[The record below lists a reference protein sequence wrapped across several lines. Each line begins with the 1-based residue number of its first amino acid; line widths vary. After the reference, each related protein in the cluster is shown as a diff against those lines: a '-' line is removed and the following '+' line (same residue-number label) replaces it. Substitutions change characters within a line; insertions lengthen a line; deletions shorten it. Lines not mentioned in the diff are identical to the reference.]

1 MTDTVKK
8 TVIKRSAVMAVI
20 LIVVLVLSILANV
33 FSVYMDQFLGRGA
46 QKITATADGLAGDY
60 IDFDFSDNY
69 SARDNAA
76 DVTRRV
82 AEEGMVLL
90 KNENNALPLAADQKI
105 TILGRNSWHNNMA
118 GGEDPST
125 TENAVSLGLGLE
137 NGFDTNQAVNALY
150 ASATADFAD
159 PAAYLDTVKDTFAE
173 YDVAVIT
180 IKRNSGEGNDQVR
193 DSGAAE
199 YNRTGLTVNNAE
211 YALIDY
217 ACENFSKVILV
228 INSANTMELGFLQ
241 ADDPNRDGDYY
252 TDPYSG
258 NRYNV
263 GKVSAAIWAGCCG
276 SQGGTALANI
286 LSGAVNPSGHLS
298 DLYPRDLTKEPTFVN
313 FGNFEYTNGRS
324 LNTYQGASV
333 FFVEYEEGIYIGY
346 RYHETAAYEAAR
358 GNYAGYDY
366 DTAVVYPFGYGLS
379 YTTFD
384 MAYEGTPAYDEA
396 TGEYTF
402 QVKVTNTGSVA
413 GKGVAQI
420 YVSQPWEAGQVEK
433 SHVQLAAFGKTQ
445 ILQPGASEVLTI
457 TANRDYFT
465 PYDYQNERAYVLDAG
480 DYKFYLS
487 ENSHSWASI
496 DPGDTSHVWTQT
508 LAKKMVFSDS
518 ADGKRATDLI
528 AATNAMDDE
537 TNYKFVN
544 YDEGSAGDG
553 FIHTMSR
560 QDFAASFPTAPT
572 GSDLI
577 VSDERAIRQIEV
589 YDVWA
594 EDQNPI
600 TEMPATNLDET
611 SYSLIDMRGV
621 DFDDPKWDDYIN
633 QFTVDSMV
641 RMFGNGGWNELADE
655 ENGVPIS
662 YDCDSPYGFYGFQL
676 KVSSYPHNIWYCG
689 APMVSATFNLALAE
703 ELGKA
708 FAEEAWNFK
717 QNDGQPI
724 TGLYGYGT
732 NTHRSAFGGRNYE
745 YYSEDPVLA
754 GKFAATEASKAS
766 EYGLITFMK
775 HYCCNDQETNRQN
788 NGYCAWCNEQAFR
801 EIYNRSFELYMKE
814 AKMEV
819 KYYGVNENGEFEM
832 MTNTMPAA
840 TGIMTCYN
848 RIGAIFGG
856 ASNVIN
862 QILRNEIGFR
872 GTVLTDAGGQPNTY
886 MTTDLSLRRGQNLT
900 LANNGNNG
908 LYDTESPTAVYW
920 LKESTHH
927 LLYNKA
933 NSNCVMGLTPG
944 NAISYG
950 TSPWRIVMYCIWAL
964 TVLGL
969 AWGVYRTVQIAQG
982 KVAVKEKTKKTRID
996 EDDDEY

>member
-1 MTDTVKK
+1 MSDSVKK

-46 QKITATADGLAGDY
+46 QKTTTVAENLTGDY
-60 IDFDFSDNY
+60 IDFAYSDNY
-69 SARDNAA
+69 SARDHAA
-76 DVTRRV
+76 AVTQKV

-90 KNENNALPLAADQKI
+90 KNEDNALPVAKDQKI
-105 TILGRNSWHNNMA
+105 TVLGYASWHNNMS

-125 TENAVSLGLGLE
+125 VENAISLGLGLE
-137 NGFDTNQAVNALY
+137 NNFDTNQAVNALY
-150 ASATADFAD
+150 AATNGDFAD
-159 PAAYLDTVKDTFAE
+159 PASVLDTVKDTFAE

-180 IKRNSGEGNDQVR
+180 LKRNSGEGNDQVR
-193 DSGAAE
+193 DAGADE
-199 YNRTGLTVNNAE
+199 NNRTGLTVKNAE
-211 YALIDY
+211 FKLIDY
-217 ACENFSKVILV
+217 ACQNFSKVILV

-241 ADDPNRDGDYY
+241 ADDPNRSGDYY
-252 TDPYSG
+252 TDPYTG
-258 NRYNV
+258 NQYNV
-263 GKVSAAIWAGCCG
+263 GKVTAAIWAGCCG

-286 LSGAVNPSGHLS
+286 LNGTVNPSGHLS
-298 DLYPRDLTKEPTFVN
+298 DIYARDLTKEPTFVN

-333 FFVEYEEGIYIGY
+333 YFVEYEEGIYIGY
-346 RYHETAAYEAAR
+346 RYHETAAFEASR

-384 MAYEGTPAYDEA
+384 MAYEGTPSYDEA

-433 SHVQLAAFGKTQ
+433 SHVQLMAFGKTQ
-445 ILQPGASEVLTI
+445 ILQPGESEVLTI
-457 TANRDYFT
+457 TGNRDYFT

-496 DPGDTSHVWTQT
+496 DPADSGHVWTQT
-508 LAKKMVFSDS
+508 LAKKVVFSDS
-518 ADGKRATDLI
+518 ADGKRVTDLVT
-528 AATNAMDDE
+528 ATNAMDDE

-544 YDEGSAGDG
+544 YNEGSAGDG

-560 QDFAASFPTAPT
+560 QDFAGSFPTAPT
-572 GSDLI
+572 GDDLI
-577 VSDERAIRQIEV
+577 VSDPRAIRQIEI

-641 RMFGNGGWNELADE
+641 RMFGNGGWNELEDA

-689 APMVSATFNLALAE
+689 APMVSATFNLELAK
-703 ELGKA
+703 ELGDA

-717 QNDGQPI
+717 QDDGQPI
-724 TGLYGYGT
+724 TGLYGYGS

-754 GKFAATEASKAS
+754 GKFAATESSKAS
-766 EYGLITFMK
+766 EKGLITFMK
-775 HYCCNDQETNRQN
+775 HYCLNDQETNRQN

-819 KYYGVNENGEFEM
+819 KYYGVNDDGELEM
-832 MTNTMPAA
+832 MTNIMPAA

-862 QILRNEIGFR
+862 QILRDEIGFR

-933 NSNCVMGLTPG
+933 NSNCVMGMTPG
-944 NAISYG
+944 AVIRYG
-950 TSPWRIVMYCIWAL
+950 TSPWRIVMYCIWGL
-964 TVLGL
+964 TALGL
-969 AWGVYRTVQIAQG
+969 AWGIFRTVQIAQG
-982 KVAVKEKTKKTRID
+982 KVEVKEKTKKAKV

>member
-1 MTDTVKK
+1 MSDSVKK
-8 TVIKRSAVMAVI
+8 VVIKRSAVLAIILVI
-20 LIVVLVLSILANV
+20 VIVLSVLAST
-33 FSVYMDQFLGRGA
+33 FSVYMDQFLGSGA
-46 QKITATADGLAGDY
+46 QKTTASASGLTGEY
-60 IDFDFSDNY
+60 INFEFNDNY

-76 DVTRRV
+76 AVTQRV

-90 KNENNALPLAADQKI
+90 KNENNALPLAKDQKI
-105 TILGRNSWHNNMA
+105 TILGYKAWHNNMS
-118 GGEDPST
+118 GGEDPAGV
-125 TENAVSLGLGLE
+125 ENAISLGKGLE
-137 NGFDTNQAVNALY
+137 NNFDTNQAVNSLY
-150 ASATADFAD
+150 ASSGGNFAD
-159 PAAYLDTVKDTFAE
+159 PAATLDTVKDTFTE
-173 YDVAVIT
+173 YNVAVIVIT
-180 IKRNSGEGNDQVR
+180 RNSGEGNDQVR
-193 DSGAAE
+193 DSGADE
-199 YNRTGLTVNNAE
+199 NNRTGLTVNNAE
-211 YALIDY
+211 FKLIDY
-217 ACENFSKVILV
+217 ACQNFSKVILV
-228 INSANTMELGFLQ
+228 VNSANTMELGFLQ
-241 ADDPNRDGDYY
+241 ADDPNRNGDYY

-258 NRYNV
+258 VQYNV
-263 GKVSAAIWAGCCG
+263 GRVDAAIWAGCCG

-286 LSGAVNPSGHLS
+286 LNGTVNPSGHLS
-298 DLYPRDLTKEPTFVN
+298 DIYPRDLTKEPTFVN

-333 FFVEYEEGIYIGY
+333 YFVEYEENIYIGY
-346 RYHETAAYEAAR
+346 RYHETAAFEAAR

-384 MAYEGTPAYDEA
+384 MAYAGTPTFDEA
-396 TGEYTF
+396 TGIYTF
-402 QVKVTNTGSVA
+402 QVQVTNTGAVA

-433 SHVQLAAFGKTQ
+433 SHVQLVAFGKTQ
-445 ILQPGASEVLTI
+445 ILQPGESEVLTI

-465 PYDYQNERAYVLDAG
+465 PYDYQNERAYILDAG

-496 DPGDTSHVWTQT
+496 DDGDSGKVWVQNVP
-508 LAKKMVFSDS
+508 AKIVYNE
-518 ADGKRATDLI
+518 AGGKRPTDLI
-528 AATNAMDDE
+528 VATNAMDDE
-537 TNYKFVN
+537 TNYKFVAYN
-544 YDEGSAGDG
+544 EGSAGDG
-553 FIHTMSR
+553 FIHMMSR
-560 QDFAASFPTAPT
+560 QNFAASFPTAPT
-572 GSDLI
+572 GNDLI
-577 VSDERAIRQIEV
+577 VSDARAIRQIEI

-600 TEMPATNLDET
+600 TDMPETNTDET
-611 SYSLIDMRGV
+611 SYSLVDMRGLA
-621 DFDDPKWDDYIN
+621 FDDPKWEDYIN

-641 RMFGNGGWNELADE
+641 RMFGNGGWNELEDAD
-655 ENGVPIS
+655 NGVPRS

-689 APMVSATFNLALAE
+689 APMVSATFNLGLAE
-703 ELGKA
+703 ELGNA
-708 FAEEAWNFK
+708 FGEEAWNFK

-754 GKFAATEASKAS
+754 GKFAATESGKAS
-766 EYGLITFMK
+766 EKGLITFMK
-775 HYCCNDQETNRQN
+775 HYCLNDQETNRQN

-801 EIYNRSFELYMKE
+801 EIYNRSFEIYMKE

-819 KYYGVNENGEFEM
+819 NYYGINENGEFEM
-832 MTNTMPAA
+832 MTATMPAA

-862 QILRNEIGFR
+862 QILRDEIGFT
-872 GTVLTDAGGQPNTY
+872 GTVLTDAGGEPNTY
-886 MTTDLSLRRGQNLT
+886 MTTDLALRRGQNLT

-908 LYDTESPTAVYW
+908 LYDTDSPTAVYW
-920 LKESTHH
+920 LKQSTHY

-933 NSNCVMGLTPG
+933 NSNCVMGLAPG
-944 NAISYG
+944 DAISYG
-950 TSPWRIVMYCIWAL
+950 TSPWRIVMYVIWVLAAL
-964 TVLGL
+964 GI
-969 AWGVYRTVQIAQG
+969 AWGAYRTVCIAQG
-982 KVAVKEKTKKTRID
+982 KVEVKEKTKKISD